1 MRVLGLIPARG
12 GSKGV
17 PKKNIRLVD
26 GQPLISYSIET
37 AQRSK
42 RITDVLVS
50 TDSDE
55 IIEIVKSYH
64 CDFLKR
70 KSENAQD
77 NSVIEDVITE
87 VLESLEEPYDLIVLL
102 QPTAPIR
109 EAEDIDNVIEMFSA
123 DKNIETVVSLV
134 ELEDIHPARMYEI
147 DANNDMFPLN
157 KELERKRR
165 QELASVY
172 LRNGAIYAT
181 RVASFLKQGKFIC
194 DRKKGYVMP
203 ESKWA
208 NVDTERDLLITEC
221 LITEWKKGNL

>member
-26 GQPLISYSIET
+26 GKPLISYSIET
-37 AQRSK
+37 AQKSRG
-42 RITDVLVS
+42 ITDIYVS

-55 IIEIVKSYH
+55 IIEVVKLYK

-77 NSVIEDVITE
+77 NSVIEDVIKE
-87 VLESLEEPYDLIVLL
+87 VLQTLEASYDLIILL

-109 EAEDIDNVIEMFSA
+109 EAIDIDNVIDMFLE
-123 DKNIETVVSLV
+123 DKKLDTVVSLV
-134 ELEDIHPARMYEI
+134 ELEDIHPARMYKMH
-147 DANNDMFPLN
+147 NNNEMVPLN
-157 KELERKRR
+157 KKLERRRR
-165 QELASVY
+165 QELEPVY

-181 RVASFLKQGKFIC
+181 RVSSFFKQGKFIC
-194 DRKKGYVMP
+194 DQKKGYIMP